1 MVDLNNLFQN
11 KMFLQFLSAAGQ
23 DVSAGRP
30 PGQALGGAV
39 QQNIASQNFSKL
51 MAGILKGNVPEGG
64 SMKVDSKG
72 FSLNLPKETLNMEDF
87 DPLGRNATPQPQ
99 PQPGAGTPTTPG
111 LSLAQ
116 QGSSLPAS
124 GTTRAGS
131 GIDWTDPN
139 EIAKLQVFNPFL

>member
-1 MVDLNNLFQN
+1 MANFPNISDPLLIQL
-11 KMFLQFLSAAGQ
+11 MAAAGQ
-23 DVSAGRP
+23 DLSAGRP

-39 QQNIASQNFSKL
+39 QQNIASRNFAKL
-51 MAGILKGNVPEGG
+51 MAGILKGQVPEGG

-72 FSLNLPKETLNMEDF
+72 FSLSLPREAVDLEDF
-87 DPLGRNATPQPQ
+87 DPLGRSATPKPQ
-99 PQPGAGTPTTPG
+99 PQPGAGSPG

-116 QGSSLPAS
+116 QGSNLPAS

-139 EIAKLQVFNPFL
+139 EIAKLSVLNPFL